1 MRTSDSVA
9 AAGQTA
15 PPGSAERARRA
26 VLQLAARAVH
36 RVGLLPS
43 LEVTAFDV
51 PVRDLPATLHEA
63 TVAQV
68 SDLHVGPGA
77 WVPAHW
83 QRAAAAVRAGR
94 PDLVVATGDFL
105 QWEPPPEKARR
116 IFEPFLGGTADH
128 GFPEHVAILGNHDYY
143 AGEAIV
149 DALVCEL
156 QGEGVQVLTNQA
168 KAVRLRGGELTL
180 IGLTGYRPGLEPAI
194 ATLAGLPRPR
204 IVLVHE
210 PDLAVRLP
218 AGSADLV
225 LAGHTHGGQL
235 TLPGLQPFIV
245 RRFCG
250 SDFPEG
256 WFTVND
262 NPMYVNRGLGMTGY
276 PIRFR
281 ARPEVTF
288 LRLVPAAR

>member
-1 MRTSDSVA
+1 MRHSDSVVA
-9 AAGQTA
+9 ASRSA
-15 PPGSAERARRA
+15 PPRSAERARRA

-36 RVGLLPS
+36 RTGLLPS
-43 LEVTAFDV
+43 LEVTAFEV
-51 PVRDLPATLHEA
+51 PVRNLPQGLHGA

-83 QRAAAAVRAGR
+83 ERAAMAVRAGR
-94 PDLVVATGDFL
+94 PDLVMATGDFL
-105 QWEPPPEKARR
+105 QWEPPPAKARR
-116 IFEPFLGGTADH
+116 IFEPFLGGRAEH

-143 AGEAIV
+143 AGEAVV

-156 QGEGVQVLTNQA
+156 QGEGVRVLTNQSVA
-168 KAVRLRGGELTL
+168 LRVRGTELT
-180 IGLTGYRPGLEPAI
+180 IVGLTGYRPGLERAI
-194 ATLAGLPRPR
+194 ATLARLPRPR

-225 LAGHTHGGQL
+225 LAGHTHGGQV
-235 TLPGLQPFIV
+235 TLPGLQRFIV

-250 SDFPEG
+250 SDFTEG

-288 LRLVPAAR
+288 LRLMPAVR